1 MYIYGT
7 MYKSGFMETEL
18 NNLDGIEKGCFPR
31 LSYFSFLRLLSLFF
45 VLALSS
51 ILRPLRDVKSDCI
64 HGFQTFSHMFT
75 LIIRLASV
83 SNDSR

>member
-7 MYKSGFMETEL
+7 MYTSGCMETEL

-31 LSYFSFLRLLSLFF
+31 LSYFSFLRLVLLFF

-51 ILRPLRDVKSDCI
+51 ILRPLTDVKSDCI
-64 HGFQTFSHMFT
+64 HGFYSKNSFIY
-75 LIIRLASV
+75 LL
-83 SNDSR
+83 